1 MAESNFDLIVI
12 GAGPGGYT
20 SAIRAAQ
27 LGMKVAVVEKEFLG
41 GTCLN
46 IGCIPSKALLDASHR
61 LYDAKTHFARRGIK
75 VSEVSVD
82 LPAMMTFKAG
92 VVKKM
97 TDGVGYLF
105 RKNKIEHVPGAGRIV
120 SPGSVEVKSSF
131 GTNTYGAGK
140 ILIATGSAPIGL
152 PALPFDGKFIL
163 SSTEAL
169 ALPEVPKRMIV
180 VGGGY
185 IGVEMSSVW
194 SRLGTEVLVLEFLP
208 GILPPSDREMATA
221 LQKSLEKQGIKFR
234 LGTVAES
241 AEISGGKVRVNFK
254 TGDEKGV
261 EEVDK
266 VLVCV
271 GRKPVTEGLGLAEA
285 GVAMDRKGFVIVDSH
300 YATNVPGIY
309 AIGDVIGGMML
320 AHKAEEEGVAAVELM
335 AGKAGH
341 VNYSACPSVVYTHPE
356 LAQVGLTEEEAAKR
370 GPIKIGK
377 FPFTANGRARG
388 MDETEGFVKVI
399 GDANTD
405 RLLGVHILGADASNM
420 IAEATIA
427 IEFASSVEDVGRAF
441 HAHPTMPEALREAA
455 LAANKMARQI

>member
-1 MAESNFDLIVI
+1 MPQTSFDLIVI

-20 SAIRAAQ
+20 AAIRAAQ
-27 LGMKVAVVEKEFLG
+27 LGMKVACVEREFLG

-46 IGCIPSKALLDASHR
+46 IGCIPSKALLDTSYR
-61 LYDAKTHFARRGIK
+61 LANIKHLERRGIK
-75 VSEVSVD
+75 AEKVTVD
-82 LPAMMTFKAG
+82 LPAMMGFKDT

-97 TDGVGYLF
+97 TSGVGYLF
-105 RKNKIEHVPGAGRIV
+105 RKNKIEHLVGSARIT
-120 SPGSVEVKSSF
+120 SPGNVAVKA
-131 GTNTYGAGK
+131 AGETASYQAK
-140 ILIATGSAPIGL
+140 NILIATGSAPIQL
-152 PALPFDGKFIL
+152 PSLPFDGVNIL

-169 ALPEVPKRMIV
+169 SLPQIPKRLIV

-185 IGVEMSSVW
+185 IGVEMGSVW
-194 SRLGTEVLVLEFLP
+194 NRLGSETIIMEFLP

-234 LGTVAES
+234 FNTTAES
-241 AEISGGKVRVNFK
+241 AQVVNGKVRVNWK
-254 TGDEKGV
+254 SGEQTGV

-271 GRKPVTEGLGLAEA
+271 GRQPVTDGLGLAEI
-285 GVAMDRKGFVIVDSH
+285 GVAMDRKGFVTVDSH
-300 YATNVPGIY
+300 YATSVSGVF

-335 AGKAGH
+335 AGHAGH
-341 VNYSACPSVVYTHPE
+341 VNYHACPSVVYTHPE
-356 LAQVGLTEEEAAKR
+356 LAQVGLSEEDAAKR

-377 FPFTANGRARG
+377 FPFTANGRAWG

-420 IAEATIA
+420 IAEATVA
-427 IEFASSVEDVGRAF
+427 MEFAASVEDVGRAF

-455 LAANKMARQI
+455 LAANKAARQM

>member
-1 MAESNFDLIVI
+1 MPDSSFDLIVI

-27 LGMKVAVVEKEFLG
+27 LGMKVACVEREFLG

-46 IGCIPSKALLDASHR
+46 IGCIPSKALLDTSYR
-61 LYDAKTHFARRGIK
+61 LYNLEHSLSKRGIK
-75 VSEVSVD
+75 AEKITLD
-82 LPAMMTFKAG
+82 LAAMMAFKDD

-97 TDGVGYLF
+97 TGGVGYLF
-105 RKNKIEHVPGAGRIV
+105 RKNKIEHLVGQGRIV
-120 SPGSVEVKSSF
+120 SPGSVEVKNSA
-131 GTNTYGAGK
+131 GIQIYQAGK
-140 ILIATGSAPIGL
+140 ILIVTGSAPIQL
-152 PALPFDGKFIL
+152 PALPFDGVHIL

-169 ALPEVPKRMIV
+169 SLKEIPKRLIV

-185 IGVEMSSVW
+185 IGVEMGSVW
-194 SRLGTEVLVLEFLP
+194 NRLGSETIIMEFLP

-234 LGTVAES
+234 FNTVAES
-241 AEISGGKVRVNFK
+241 ARAEYGKVRVQWK
-254 TGDEKGV
+254 SGEQTGT

-271 GRKPVTEGLGLAEA
+271 GRRPVVDGLGLAEA
-285 GVAMDRKGFVIVDSH
+285 GVALDRKGFVVVDGH

-309 AIGDVIGGMML
+309 AVGDVIGGMML

-335 AGKAGH
+335 AGKGGH

-356 LAQVGLTEEEAAKR
+356 LAQVGLSEEDAAKR

-399 GDANTD
+399 GDARTD
-405 RLLGVHILGADASNM
+405 RLLGVHILGADASSM
-420 IAEATIA
+420 IAEATLA
-427 IEFASSVEDVGRAF
+427 MEFAASVEDVGRAF
-441 HAHPTMPEALREAA
+441 HAHPTLPEALREAA
-455 LAANKMARQI
+455 LAANKLARQM